1 MSGTLSVTAE
11 KKFIFA
17 KVSATASVTAGGG
30 GSKSDTNSRTQETSR
45 GTTKTDTQS
54 TSNTQTQSTGS
65 AESFQVNNGKSST
78 ATNGRSSGSSD
89 DNRVS
94 DSISVSR
101 AYAQTLNTAQSKTKS
116 SSDTHGQTY
125 SVNDQYTSDESS
137 QITNNINDETTK
149 ASSTNVEMQNQTSYT
164 VSVSSRQGYFVE
176 PGGCKILVCF
186 PFVISVAIPYVCVG
200 EGVGQRTKMVLTE
213 MILIDSSSSLL
224 KGNLT
229 CAQSLINCEEKNKAD
244 LFLINNREF
253 VRASQRNDN
262 QNQPNAHLHYGMRYV
277 TNL

>member
-1 MSGTLSVTAE
+1 M
-11 KKFIFA
+11 
-17 KVSATASVTAGGG
+17 
-30 GSKSDTNSRTQETSR
+30 
-45 GTTKTDTQS
+45 
-54 TSNTQTQSTGS
+54 
-65 AESFQVNNGKSST
+65 
-78 ATNGRSSGSSD
+78 
-89 DNRVS
+89 
-94 DSISVSR
+94 
-101 AYAQTLNTAQSKTKS
+101 
-116 SSDTHGQTY
+116 
-125 SVNDQYTSDESS
+125 NDQYTSDEGS

-149 ASSTNVEMQNQTSYT
+149 ASSSNVEMQNQTTYT

-200 EGVGQRTKMVLTE
+200 GEGGGGGGQRTKMVLTE
-213 MILIDSSSSLL
+213 MSLIDSSSSLL

-253 VRASQRNDN
+253 VRASQSNDN

-277 TNL
+277 TNEFVIGGELEMGKGVSRS